1 MTMHHHQIL
10 GPVIRRLRE
19 MALRGCAP
27 TQMRDYLWAKSPDH
41 VMSAFTYLG
50 DAVLQFS
57 MQFTGRM
64 MGSDLFPE
72 LDADITRRIME
83 KRAELEAQ
91 PFPELM
97 RLEDYFA
104 FSRFASDEKLT
115 VFVCA

>member
-27 TQMRDYLWAKSPDH
+27 TQMREYLWATSPDD

-50 DAVLQFS
+50 EAFLQFS

-64 MGSDLFPE
+64 MGRDLFPE
-72 LDADITRRIME
+72 LEADITPLMTE
-83 KRAELEAQ
+83 KRGECEAQ

-104 FSRFASDEKLT
+104 FSRFAIDEKLT
-115 VFVCA
+115 VFVC